1 MNLIKTV
8 NRIKKD
14 KRFINAKAF
23 IKTHKKGL
31 KILILVL
38 AASGMIINGII
49 QQPQIIENKEKI
61 VQLKE
66 ALEYEEER
74 VAEVERLQEIV
85 GTEEYIEKIARDK
98 LGMVRED
105 EKLFVDI
112 SKED

>member
-1 MNLIKTV
+1 MNLVKIV
-8 NRIKKD
+8 HRIKKD
-14 KRFINAKAF
+14 KRFGAAKTF
-23 IKTHKKGL
+23 VKTHKRGL

-38 AASGMIINGII
+38 AAGGMIVNGII
-49 QQPQIIENKEKI
+49 QQPQIIANKEEI
-61 VQLKE
+61 VQLRE
-66 ALEYEEER
+66 ALEYEDER